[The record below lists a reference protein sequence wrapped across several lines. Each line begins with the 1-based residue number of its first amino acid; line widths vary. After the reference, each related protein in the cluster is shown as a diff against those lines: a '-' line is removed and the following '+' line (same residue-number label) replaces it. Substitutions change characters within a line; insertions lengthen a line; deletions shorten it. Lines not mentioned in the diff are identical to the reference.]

1 MKDTAETRAVY
12 NTTAIDI
19 ADKLNAVRKAVHGEQ
34 KTRPPL
40 MDALFPA
47 FNRVPVG
54 VAREYEAMGHRAV
67 STAFDA
73 LAEHHAVQFEHS
85 HTHVPALSLTY
96 LSLQQM
102 GSALSQRTATQR
114 QRIYV

>member
-1 MKDTAETRAVY
+1 MKDTAETRALY

-34 KTRPPL
+34 KKRPPL

-54 VAREYEAMGHRAV
+54 VAREYETMGHRAV
-67 STAFDA
+67 SAALDA
-73 LAEHHAVQFEHS
+73 LAEQHAVQFEHLAT
-85 HTHVPALSLTY
+85 THLHLR
-96 LSLQQM
+96 LFCC
-102 GSALSQRTATQR
+102 GD
-114 QRIYV
+114 